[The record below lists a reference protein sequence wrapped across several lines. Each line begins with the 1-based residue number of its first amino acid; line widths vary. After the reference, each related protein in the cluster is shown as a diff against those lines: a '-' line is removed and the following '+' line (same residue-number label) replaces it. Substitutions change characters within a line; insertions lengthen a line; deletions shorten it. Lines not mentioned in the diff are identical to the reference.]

1 MQNTLKNIKIIF
13 IFILHKNKIKK
24 YIQNTLT
31 KKGQK
36 IRSNFNLKIGRQT
49 KIIIKITQTMDDFL
63 RIWRVI
69 IYFIQNYSK
78 K

>member
-1 MQNTLKNIKIIF
+1 LE
-13 IFILHKNKIKK
+13 
-24 YIQNTLT
+24 
-31 KKGQK
+31 G
-36 IRSNFNLKIGRQT
+36 QT
-49 KIIIKITQTMDDFL
+49 KIIIKSTQTMDDFL